1 MDDKLFELFDR
12 NLYKISK
19 IIHVDTTKTSA
30 EILLDINKH
39 VFISVKL
46 LLEHKRTSTIHTED
60 TNDCFGI
67 IVDKSSPLLDGDDVA
82 VCILNLIMYGI
93 EHPEEVEA
101 CCRETRDHSYATSN
115 LSSAKS
121 LVHIRAFVKEVLRL
135 SLVLPVIILSTV
147 QDFKWRGFRIQKQ
160 STKFDVTRWLG
171 ENASVIP
178 PHTYSPFGIGPR
190 ACIAE
195 KYLFNLLSGIL
206 AVLLYH
212 NNFEKVDSI
221 SEPQEGTFGLANL
234 PPNFSL
240 TATPL
245 SARS

>member
-82 VCILNLIMYGI
+82 VCILNLII
-93 EHPEEVEA
+93 
-101 CCRETRDHSYATSN
+101 DHSYATSN
-115 LSSAKS
+115 LSSAKF

-135 SLVLPVIILSTV
+135 SLVSSVIILSTV

>member
-1 MDDKLFELFDR
+1 MKNIDNNYVGKHLDSIGQEHLKAVHR
-12 NLYKISK
+12 SK
-19 IIHVDTTKTSA
+19 KFNIHLLTSLHPMQRRWMINYLNYTTKTSA

-46 LLEHKRTSTIHTED
+46 LLEHKHTSTIHTED

-82 VCILNLIMYGI
+82 VCILNLII
-93 EHPEEVEA
+93 
-101 CCRETRDHSYATSN
+101 DHSYATSN
-115 LSSAKS
+115 LSSAKF

-135 SLVLPVIILSTV
+135 SLVSPVIILST
-147 QDFKWRGFRIQKQ
+147 KE